1 MISPRR
7 APRTLIL
14 QLYTSV
20 IKTECSV
27 DCLQS
32 KYLCNTE
39 LCPAIKSERNISLY
53 ESKQIRVS
61 IEWKIEALTQ
71 NGVKS
76 RAVLHNASA
85 LRIRLCVTRILGLIS
100 YTRNNFFTIAKGWK
114 GGGGSIA
121 VTTNLPKRKFCLCS
135 SYLFCYYD
143 LFSFEHSLVFCSFFG
158 MKIQF

>member
-1 MISPRR
+1 MISPRK

-20 IKTECSV
+20 IQPECPV

-32 KYLCNTE
+32 KYLYNAE

-53 ESKQIRVS
+53 ESKQISVS

-71 NGVKS
+71 NGVKI
-76 RAVLHNASA
+76 RAVLHNASP

-100 YTRNNFFTIAKGWK
+100 YIPMQKGGK
-114 GGGGSIA
+114 GGGISIE

-135 SYLFCYYD
+135 SYLFC
-143 LFSFEHSLVFCSFFG
+143 
-158 MKIQF
+158 

>member
-20 IKTECSV
+20 IQPECPV

-32 KYLCNTE
+32 KYLYNAE

-53 ESKQIRVS
+53 ESKQISVS

-71 NGVKS
+71 NGVKI
-76 RAVLHNASA
+76 RAVLHNASP

-100 YTRNNFFTIAKGWK
+100 YTKNNFFIIAKGWK
-114 GGGGSIA
+114 GGGGGFQSGGQKLAKKKI
-121 VTTNLPKRKFCLCS
+121 
-135 SYLFCYYD
+135 LF
-143 LFSFEHSLVFCSFFG
+143 V
-158 MKIQF
+158 QF